1 MKQLLLYIIILY
13 GLKKSLGIWHILHLH
28 DWPCNE
34 LWII

>member
-28 DWPCNE
+28 D
-34 LWII
+34 